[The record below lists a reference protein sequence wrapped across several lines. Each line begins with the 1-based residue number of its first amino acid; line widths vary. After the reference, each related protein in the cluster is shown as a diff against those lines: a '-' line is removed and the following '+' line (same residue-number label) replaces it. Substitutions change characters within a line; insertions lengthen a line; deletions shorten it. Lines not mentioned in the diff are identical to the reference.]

1 MTLSSLLKVTNSV
14 RINIT
19 LPKEEEYF
27 TYKVD
32 YLREGYEVENYG
44 CFEYHK
50 TTASLP
56 APLEKCISNDILLKR
71 KVKRVDT
78 NSTTFALEIT
88 VK

>member
-14 RINIT
+14 KINIT

-32 YLREGYEVENYG
+32 YLKKGYEVENYG

-56 APLEKCISNDILLKR
+56 ASLLKR

-78 NSTTFALEIT
+78 NSATFALEIT